1 MKKKITIKL
10 EIDQSISNDKIEEM
24 IRGMLSKPT
33 VRWIYGEIDPEI
45 IKISISEA
53 KS

>member
-1 MKKKITIKL
+1 MKKKVTIKL

-24 IRGMLSKPT
+24 IMGVLSKPT
-33 VRWIYGEIDPEI
+33 VRWIYGEIDPDI
-45 IKISISEA
+45 IKINISES